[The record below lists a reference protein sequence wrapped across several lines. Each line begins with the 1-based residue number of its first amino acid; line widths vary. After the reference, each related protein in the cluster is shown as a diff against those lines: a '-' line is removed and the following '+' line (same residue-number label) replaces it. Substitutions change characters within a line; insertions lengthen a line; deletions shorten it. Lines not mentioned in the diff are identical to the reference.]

1 MYGLLSLASYW
12 AFFLMGFLGMNL
24 QKCAST
30 KGMEQKESKEENKKK
45 GGKWN
50 KKGVRK
56 TTGC

>member
-12 AFFLMGFLGMNL
+12 AFFLMGFLGMDL

-45 GGKWN
+45 EENGTK
-50 KKGVRK
+50 RE
-56 TTGC
+56 